1 MRVTLVGLADAVK
14 ALAQRLKQVLQTIDS
29 LLNLENMPATVPEN
43 LDQWSRAAAK
53 KMTTVAPSV
62 REYILL
68 ECGAIS
74 VELGHA
80 ICGSRKGCDEAGSHP
95 TEERPRV
102 QQRRVTLLLIQ
113 QRRHKASTFVMTK
126 RSQMLVQ
133 IERLDFNQKG
143 CARRSRRGRRPRRKA
158 D

>member
-74 VELGHA
+74 VELG
-80 ICGSRKGCDEAGSHP
+80 KLNEVEKDQTVLYE
-95 TEERPRV
+95 
-102 QQRRVTLLLIQ
+102 LLY
-113 QRRHKASTFVMTK
+113 TV
-126 RSQMLVQ
+126 
-133 IERLDFNQKG
+133 
-143 CARRSRRGRRPRRKA
+143 C
-158 D
+158 